1 MERLSRL
8 LAVPVAIVVGGLAVW
23 SGTSGAVVEPRPIVP
38 VAVAQDTLGKTIFL
52 GKGTC
57 SACHGVEGKGTMLA
71 PDLTDDAWLNIDGS
85 VAQIERVVKE
95 GVAQPKEHPAPM
107 PPMGGAQLTDPE
119 IQAVA
124 AYVKS
129 LSTGQ

>member
-8 LAVPVAIVVGGLAVW
+8 LAMPAVLVLGGLAAW
-23 SGTSGAVVEPRPIVP
+23 TGTAPGAVVEPR
-38 VAVAQDTLGKTIFL
+38 ADYAAATAQDTLGRTIFL

-57 SACHGVEGKGTMLA
+57 SACHGTEGKGTMLA

-85 VAQIERVVKE
+85 VAQIARVVKD
-95 GVAQPKEHPAPM
+95 GVAQPKQHPAPM
-107 PPMGGAQLTDPE
+107 PPMGGAQLTDAE

-129 LSTGQ
+129 LSTR